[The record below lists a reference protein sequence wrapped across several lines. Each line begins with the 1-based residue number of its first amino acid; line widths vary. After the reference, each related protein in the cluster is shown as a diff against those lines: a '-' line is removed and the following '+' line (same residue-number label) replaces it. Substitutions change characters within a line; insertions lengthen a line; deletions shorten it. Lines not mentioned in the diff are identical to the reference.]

1 MKILASDFD
10 NTLYINEEEIFK
22 KNLAAIKKF
31 IQEGNLF
38 CIITGRSY
46 TNIKKVL
53 NEYQISYSYLI
64 CEDGAKIFDNV
75 DYCIDTTMLPKEE
88 IEKVQEIFKNN
99 NSECLLEDGYN
110 ITNNVNDC
118 VKVLAKYNDKNL
130 ANKIVLELQEKTNTY
145 SYVSREHI
153 NIISNNINKEKAL
166 KKLSEIEN
174 IYHNNIYVIGDDIND
189 YEMLKAFNGAIMK
202 KHHQRL
208 DELSKKEYENLFE
221 YVEELIN
228 Y

>member
-10 NTLYINEEEIFK
+10 NTLYIKEEEIFR

-46 TNIKKVL
+46 TSIKKVL
-53 NEYQISYSYLI
+53 NEYQVSYSYLI

-75 DYCIDTTMLPKEE
+75 DYCIDTTMLSKEE

-110 ITNNVNDC
+110 ITNNINDC

-153 NIISNNINKEKAL
+153 NIISNKIDKEKAL

-174 IYHNNIYVIGDDIND
+174 IHNNNIYVIGDDIND
-189 YEMLKAFNGAIMK
+189 YEMLKSFNGAIMK
-202 KHHQRL
+202 KHHQKL